1 MRLDSS
7 QKLLIWFVFLSLGA
21 GAHIDTPPSTRI
33 SSRKRSVSTSQTAA
47 RQLGRL
53 FSKPDE
59 QQQHIQLTQ
68 GMAFSERM
76 IRITVSWLL
85 LFTSKSLLL
94 AAPLYYRRLIDAGGS
109 FTDLHQRGAS
119 TAALTATAMGLVLGY
134 GGSRLAA
141 GFVQLASEF
150 LMSPATTVCAE
161 RLPLEAFACA
171 LVSSAQRSDGP
182 QSIGSANSS
191 TTLSAIAAASGGQDE
206 GRSGFARRA
215 LDRGLRASNQF
226 LYRSIFSL
234 LPALL
239 EGLAV
244 LVLICAKTS
253 PEVGATAAVVAT
265 AFVVL
270 SGTVMKARIPIMRQ
284 LLQQEGIANG
294 VAEDA
299 LTLADTVAAF
309 GATDIEV
316 ARYARSLAGV
326 SRAAVTVRFSFS
338 ALKMMQAVLLGLGAS
353 AIAFVTWRQSTS
365 ALVGATNTV
374 SVAGQL
380 VLVQALFAQ
389 LCAPLDHVGQH
400 FRDCVSAAEDL
411 RELECIKAE
420 GQAGW
425 ERVRQTRSAAA
436 AAAAVAA
443 EAIPNQNSLLIDEL
457 NQDQVKRPSQRQS
470 RGKAQKVLPLR
481 IELRN
486 VSFAYPI
493 DSGTGAGAGAVA
505 GVQTERAVLHEVSF
519 EVPAG
524 GYAVGIVGPSGS
536 GKSTLLRVLLGLES
550 LTESGSSGQL
560 LVDGI
565 DVTGLHRIPLF
576 SMVGQD
582 SDLFRGLDLAGNVR
596 YGTDVI
602 MGPGSGDGASVGV
615 TEAWGEADRRALT
628 NAARDAQ
635 LQPLLA
641 SQTNGWF
648 SAVGPRGRLLS
659 GGERQRVCL
668 ARALYRQELTGGI
681 LLMDEVTASLDA
693 QTESLVTR
701 AILDRVK
708 KGETAVLIAHR
719 LSSVRD
725 CNLILVLRNGV
736 VAERGT
742 HAQLMRKG
750 GWYSQAVRLQGQ
762 GSRGN

>member
-1 MRLDSS
+1 M
-7 QKLLIWFVFLSLGA
+7 
-21 GAHIDTPPSTRI
+21 
-33 SSRKRSVSTSQTAA
+33 
-47 RQLGRL
+47 
-53 FSKPDE
+53 
-59 QQQHIQLTQ
+59 QLTQ
-68 GMAFSERM
+68 GMAFSER
-76 IRITVSWLL
+76 IVRITVSWLL

-119 TAALTATAMGLVLGY
+119 TAALTASAMGLVLGY

-161 RLPLEAFACA
+161 SLPLEAFACA

-182 QSIGSANSS
+182 QSHGSANSS
-191 TTLSAIAAASGGQDE
+191 TALSAIAAASGGQDE

-253 PEVGATAAVVAT
+253 PAVGATAAVVAT
-265 AFVVL
+265 AFVLL

-338 ALKMMQAVLLGLGAS
+338 ALKMMQAGLLGLGAS

-365 ALVGATNTV
+365 ALEGATNTV

-420 GQAGW
+420 GQVGW

-436 AAAAVAA
+436 AAPAAA
-443 EAIPNQNSLLIDEL
+443 EADPNQDSLLIDEF
-457 NQDQVKRPSQRQS
+457 NQDQDKRPSQRQI
-470 RGKAQKVLPLR
+470 RGKAQKVLPSR
-481 IELRN
+481 IELHN
-486 VSFAYPI
+486 VSFAYAI
-493 DSGTGAGAGAVA
+493 DSGAGAGAGA
-505 GVQTERAVLHEVSF
+505 QSERAVLHQVSF
-519 EVPAG
+519 AVPAG

-550 LTESGSSGQL
+550 LTENGSSGQL
-560 LVDGI
+560 LVDGV

-596 YGTDVI
+596 YGTDVL

-615 TEAWGEADRRALT
+615 AEAWGEADRRALT

-641 SQTNGWF
+641 SQANGWS

-725 CNLILVLRNGV
+725 CNLILVLRDGV

-750 GWYSQAVRLQGQ
+750 GWYAQAVRLQGQ
-762 GSRGN
+762 GLRGS

>member
-1 MRLDSS
+1 MRTAHW
-7 QKLLIWFVFLSLGA
+7 LLLLVSLFFLSQSY
-21 GAHIDTPPSTRI
+21 AHFDASAASPLASTRVPV
-33 SSRKRSVSTSQTAA
+33 RRRSVSTSQTAA

-59 QQQHIQLTQ
+59 QQQHMQLTQ
-68 GMAFSERM
+68 GMAFSER
-76 IRITVSWLL
+76 IVRITVSWLL

-119 TAALTATAMGLVLGY
+119 TAALTASAMGLVLGY

-161 RLPLEAFACA
+161 SLPLEAFACA

-182 QSIGSANSS
+182 QSHGSANSS
-191 TTLSAIAAASGGQDE
+191 TALSAIAAASGGQDE

-253 PEVGATAAVVAT
+253 PAVGATAAVVAT
-265 AFVVL
+265 AFVLL

-338 ALKMMQAVLLGLGAS
+338 ALKMMQAGLLGLGAS

-365 ALVGATNTV
+365 ALEGATNTV

-420 GQAGW
+420 GQVGW

-436 AAAAVAA
+436 AAPAAA
-443 EAIPNQNSLLIDEL
+443 EADPNQDSLLIDEF
-457 NQDQVKRPSQRQS
+457 NQDQDKRPSQRQT
-470 RGKAQKVLPLR
+470 RGKAQKVLPSR

-486 VSFAYPI
+486 VSFAYAI
-493 DSGTGAGAGAVA
+493 DSGAVA
-505 GVQTERAVLHEVSF
+505 GAQSERAVLHQVSF
-519 EVPAG
+519 AVPAG

-550 LTESGSSGQL
+550 LTENGSSGQL
-560 LVDGI
+560 LVDGV

-596 YGTDVI
+596 YGTDVL

-615 TEAWGEADRRALT
+615 AEAWGEADRRALT

-641 SQTNGWF
+641 SQANGWS

-719 LSSVRD
+719 LSSVRE
-725 CNLILVLRNGV
+725 CNLILVLRDGV

-750 GWYSQAVRLQGQ
+750 GWYAQAVRLQGQ
-762 GSRGN
+762 GLRGS